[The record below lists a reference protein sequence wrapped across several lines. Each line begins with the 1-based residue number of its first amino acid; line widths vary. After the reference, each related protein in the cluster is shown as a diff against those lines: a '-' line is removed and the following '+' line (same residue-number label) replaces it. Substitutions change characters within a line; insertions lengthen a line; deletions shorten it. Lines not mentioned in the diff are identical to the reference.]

1 VCGKVDDGKLA
12 CGPGGQHRP
21 NPSLSNSLASNVEGE
36 AKTVPI
42 SEGSSTSPV
51 KSDDCSSTSL
61 LDDSGLGFETES
73 QARSSLSKKF
83 GEAVFEKYDFNQET
97 EDVESGV

>member
-1 VCGKVDDGKLA
+1 MSPA
-12 CGPGGQHRP
+12 
-21 NPSLSNSLASNVEGE
+21 
-36 AKTVPI
+36 VPI
-42 SEGSSTSPV
+42 SEGSSTSPE
-51 KSDDCSSTSL
+51 KSDDCNSTSL

-83 GEAVFEKYDFNQET
+83 GEALLEKYEFNKEK